1 MVVSYHQDIGNRH
14 WLPQLSRR
22 DICHA
27 GHYYDSEVL
36 CRTIGSFSLLSA
48 CMENF
53 GNAKGSPWQA
63 IREGEVQIMCAR
75 CIVFSET
82 GAYLYRDQRMF

>member
-1 MVVSYHQDIGNRH
+1 MLVIIMIQR
-14 WLPQLSRR
+14 
-22 DICHA
+22 
-27 GHYYDSEVL
+27 L
-36 CRTIGSFSLLSA
+36 CRTIGSFPLLSA
-48 CMENF
+48 CMESSK
-53 GNAKGSPWQA
+53 NAKGSPWQA